1 MGYEATHDLVA
12 RKVVAVPLTMG
23 VSRHDIWHPN
33 IIVVNQCISSQ
44 KILITIAEYFV
55 IREIFEIP
63 NDALEQPKLN
73 ILTWLKVLKS
83 STKFGD
89 FKNFGRDI
97 RNFDGARRIFY
108 EVIWHIFSV
117 LSKI

>member
-1 MGYEATHDLVA
+1 MIQKAI
-12 RKVVAVPLTMG
+12 LT
-23 VSRHDIWHPN
+23 
-33 IIVVNQCISSQ
+33 
-44 KILITIAEYFV
+44 TIAAYFV
-55 IREIFEIP
+55 IRENFEIP

-108 EVIWHIFSV
+108 EVIWHIFSI